1 MAPSFSFLLLTSG
14 RPALS
19 FPQDDDV
26 CKRLGPPRQRAK
38 RAKRGDVHSNSQKQ
52 SLYAGMLCPRPRPR
66 PLEFFPLALSPVPC
80 ALRKRIAARGRR
92 HKTALVQVSAATV
105 CSGAG
110 RLPAKGPPFTFVS
123 ALPRFFRSLFSPLL
137 LSVDA
142 VILCR
147 RRVLSS
153 PKLPLHSFSGHSLL
167 NKHQTKNPTDIF
179 QSTTFSF
186 YD

>member
-1 MAPSFSFLLLTSG
+1 VAMCTATA
-14 RPALS
+14 RNR
-19 FPQDDDV
+19 V
-26 CKRLGPPRQRAK
+26 C
-38 RAKRGDVHSNSQKQ
+38 
-52 SLYAGMLCPRPRPR
+52 MLVCSA
-66 PLEFFPLALSPVPC
+66 LALALLNSSPWPCPLCPC

-167 NKHQTKNPTDIF
+167 NKHQPKNPTHIF
-179 QSTTFSF
+179 QSTTFFVLRLIAEQKLVQNEGWISCCRCG
-186 YD
+186 DRIWCQRKGP